1 VGERQRHPTSDWAEH
16 ALRELARAG
25 YRRGG
30 ARRAILELLG
40 EHACALSVIDI
51 RRALSESG
59 REVSR
64 ASLYRVIEELEG
76 LGLLT
81 RVDVGGSAAMYE
93 AARHGPGHHHHL
105 VCERCGRLEPFTDE
119 GLERAIR
126 RLSERLPLRV
136 HEHEIVIRGSCS
148 ECEGAEAGPP
158 ISRRRAS
165 PASVR
170 RAPADRP

>member
-1 VGERQRHPTSDWAEH
+1 MGAHGSHARGDWAEH
-16 ALRELARAG
+16 AAGELARAG

-40 EHACALSVIDI
+40 EQPCALSVIDI
-51 RRALSESG
+51 GRALSQRG

-64 ASLYRVIEELEG
+64 ASIYRVIEELEE
-76 LGLLT
+76 LGLLA

-136 HEHEIVIRGSCS
+136 HEHEIVIRGSCT
-148 ECEGAEAGPP
+148 ECEAAEV
-158 ISRRRAS
+158 SRR
-165 PASVR
+165 
-170 RAPADRP
+170 